1 MKKILVFLLAAFL
14 VSCSNE
20 KENGSQQSIN
30 QRLTNLDKL
39 IYTSP
44 DNVLDSLNRIDNMIL
59 NEENRTYSKLIQK
72 ISYEFLNGKSEPD
85 SAELIKA
92 EIFRL
97 KDDNYNFT
105 RALLFNGITLFNSN
119 RSDSTAYILIRDAE
133 NLYNRSGIKD
143 YNLGGTLNLYLG
155 RIYRAR
161 NKRDEA
167 ARSINKSIEMS
178 SKAANKITLLNG
190 RLEMYWIYFGQ
201 RKYNDALSQLIYFAD
216 ETDLPPFLSYNLN
229 YALYFYH
236 TARTDHTI
244 AVEYLKKTML
254 IAQNAKLDVNYSQLH
269 YLVAASFKRQGNRD
283 STLHYSRLS
292 VAAIKDSA
300 SINGH
305 FYYKYLADQYSDSG
319 DYKEAWENYKKA
331 YSIYIKAFTKVSQ
344 ERVTEI
350 ERKYDIKSKEAII
363 KSLKNQRTILIF
375 ILIFATILSL
385 ATVYILMRMLK
396 RHHQKAVLAV
406 KDKVHFKQDNRRLWI
421 TSEICKTTSFVLP
434 QLIDS
439 VYKEALRC
447 RRVSSE
453 TFDSLNSVIDQAN
466 LMTRS
471 ALASITSREEFM
483 DMYTHLPNMDKLT
496 DYEKLIYILS
506 EDGFT
511 NQEIGDFLNTT
522 QSSIRSLKGRIHKKI
537 QQNNDSSDQN
547 S

>member
-14 VSCSNE
+14 VSCSAV
-20 KENGSQQSIN
+20 KENGSQKLIN

-44 DNVLDSLNRIDNMIL
+44 GDVLDSLNRIDNMIL
-59 NEENRTYSKLIQK
+59 NAENKNYSKLIRK

-85 SAELIKA
+85 TSILIQA
-92 EIFRL
+92 NLFRA
-97 KDDNYNFT
+97 KEDTYNYT
-105 RALLFNGITLFNSN
+105 RALLFNGISMFNSN
-119 RSDSTAYILIRDAE
+119 RNDSTAYILIRDAE
-133 NLYNRSGIKD
+133 NLYNRNGIKD
-143 YNLGGTLNLYLG
+143 YNLGGTLNLYMG

-161 NKRDEA
+161 GKREEA
-167 ARSINKSIEMS
+167 AKSIQKSIEMS
-178 SKAANKITLLNG
+178 IKAANKITLFNG
-190 RLEMYWIYFGQ
+190 RLEMFWIYFGQ
-201 RKYNDALSQLIYFAD
+201 KQYSDALAQLIYFAD
-216 ETDLPPFLSYNLN
+216 ETDLPPFLFYNMN
-229 YALYFYH
+229 HALYYYH
-236 TARTDHTI
+236 TAKTDYTI
-244 AVEYLKKTML
+244 AVEYLRKTMNV
-254 IAQNAKLDVNYSQLH
+254 AQKAKLDVNYSQLH
-269 YLVAASFKRQGNRD
+269 YLVAANFKRQGNLD
-283 STLHYSRLS
+283 STLHYSKLS
-292 VAAIKDSA
+292 VAAIKDSI
-300 SINGH
+300 SINSH
-305 FYYKYLADQYSDSG
+305 FYYKYLADQYSEREN
-319 DYKEAWENYKKA
+319 YKEAWENYRKA
-331 YSIYIKAFTKVSQ
+331 YSIYIKAFTKFSQ

-375 ILIFATILSL
+375 ILILATILSL
-385 ATVYILMRMLK
+385 ATVYILMRLLK
-396 RHHQKAVLAV
+396 RHHRKAVLAV

-483 DMYTHLPNMDKLT
+483 DMYSHLPNMERLT

-537 QQNNDSSDQN
+537 QQNDDTSDTN